1 MFLRLLTAALA
12 LLRAGGEGRP
22 ARVRRVPLPG
32 PDGRGARG
40 REVVLPDG
48 GRAAPACLPQRRLHL
63 RSPGNRPSL
72 PQEPHAQGHVP
83 GALASLAAADS
94 GSESEDESEGGGES
108 EDGLE
113 DGDSEDDD
121 EGDY

>member
-1 MFLRLLTAALA
+1 VA
-12 LLRAGGEGRP
+12 
-22 ARVRRVPLPG
+22 PG
-32 PDGRGARG
+32 
-40 REVVLPDG
+40 
-48 GRAAPACLPQRRLHL
+48 CLPQRRRHL
-63 RSPGNRPSL
+63 RSPGL
-72 PQEPHAQGHVP
+72 PWDAQ
-83 GALASLAAADS
+83 ASLAAADS

>member
-1 MFLRLLTAALA
+1 MQVEKDA
-12 LLRAGGEGRP
+12 LLECDVCRFQDQTDVVHVDEKWFYLMEGGWLLGVFP
-22 ARVRRVPLPG
+22 NA
-32 PDGRGARG
+32 DGTFA
-40 REVVLPDG
+40 LFPWD
-48 GRAAPACLPQRRLHL
+48 
-63 RSPGNRPSL
+63 
-72 PQEPHAQGHVP
+72 AQ
-83 GALASLAAADS
+83 ASLAAADS